1 MKRKLIILSALAI
14 FVSICA
20 AGTLAFFTAE
30 TTTHNVITTGG
41 VDIKLNE
48 WADEEKTEPFE
59 NLTGVMPGRTATKIV
74 EVVNTGN
81 STAWVRVKID
91 TKITLADEN
100 EDTTTPKPV
109 VLDGLNL
116 GTDSID
122 WTYNT
127 EDGYYYYNSP
137 LDAGKTTEPI
147 FTGVKFDASMG
158 NTYQGATVTVD
169 VTAYAVQ
176 YANNG
181 ATVLD
186 AQGWPNDGAETTNP

>member
-41 VDIKLNE
+41 VKIELNE
-48 WADEEKTEPFE
+48 WADSDRTKEFE

-74 EVVNTGN
+74 EVKNTGN

-91 TKITLADEN
+91 KKIALEEGAVGEVDP
-100 EDTTTPKPV
+100 DVV
-109 VLDGLNL
+109 VLDGLNN
-116 GTDSID
+116 DN

-137 LDAGKTTEPI
+137 LDAGETTAPI
-147 FTGVKFDASMG
+147 FTGVKFDPQMD
-158 NTYQGATVTVD
+158 NRYQGATVTVD

-181 ATVLD
+181 ETVDKAT
-186 AQGWPNDGAETTNP
+186 GWPDVTPETTNP